1 MKFRFLLIIG
11 TALLVCS
18 CSLAYQSTSGSNSSS
33 VNTTTST
40 SASTGG
46 SSTSGSGSLT
56 SKNGYQPSQDD
67 VNRYNNDVKVFL
79 KAKMNNDKAISNA
92 AVIIDDKVVSDISV
106 VKLSDVKNI
115 SVIDKAPSI
124 TVGDKTTRGAIV
136 IKTK

>member
-1 MKFRFLLIIG
+1 MKYRFLLLIG
-11 TALLVCS
+11 AALLVCS

-40 SASTGG
+40 SASTAG
-46 SSTSGSGSLT
+46 SSSSGSGSLT

-67 VNRYNNDVKVFL
+67 VKRYNNDIKAFL
-79 KAKMNNDKAISNA
+79 KAKMNNDTAISNA
-92 AVIIDDKVVSDISV
+92 AVVVDDKVVSDISA

-124 TVGDKTTRGAIV
+124 TVGDKATRSAIV
-136 IKTK
+136 IRTK